1 MMTVQKIYDLAI
13 TLGMEFDPRGKTF
26 VKRQM
31 QRQNDAYNKMPDDQ
45 KKYFDLEYLTNPYS
59 DTRILYTPNPDHEV
73 RRLFAGIDCDEAEI
87 LLADRVGN
95 IDLVISHHPEGIA
108 LADLHTVMDL
118 QIEMLE
124 RAGVPV
130 HVAESLLTGRMAEV
144 GRGILPINDQKPVDV
159 ARMLNVPFMSTH
171 TITDNMVT
179 MFIENEVTKHKN
191 KLDTIGDVMDMLMEI
206 PEYQEAT
213 RLKSGPS
220 IFIGSRNRRPGRIAV
235 TEMTGGT
242 NGAKEM
248 FEQLSRAGVGTVIGM
263 HMREDY
269 KKEAERHHLNVIV
282 AGHMSSDSL
291 GMNLFL
297 DQLEKRGV
305 EIVPVGGLIRVSRL
319 QQKSKSKKKVVAKK
333 NKRK

>member
-1 MMTVQKIYDLAI
+1 MMTVQQIFDLAI
-13 TLGMEFDPRGKTF
+13 TLGINNDPRGTAF
-26 VKRQM
+26 VKRQL
-31 QRQNDAYNKMPDDQ
+31 
-45 KKYFDLEYLTNPYS
+45 KKVNEDYTKLPKEKKQYFDKEYLTNPYS
-59 DTRILYTPNPDHEV
+59 DTRILYTPSTNQEIKKV
-73 RRLFAGIDCDEAEI
+73 FAGIDCNESEL
-87 LLADRVGN
+87 LLADRLGD

-130 HVAESLLTGRMAEV
+130 HIAESLLEGRMAEV
-144 GRGILPINDQKPVDV
+144 GRGILPINDQKSVDV
-159 ARMLNVPFMSTH
+159 ARLLNIPFLNTH
-171 TITDNMVT
+171 TVTDNMVT
-179 MFIENEVTKHKN
+179 IFIEQELAKHKRT
-191 KLDTIGDVMDMLMEI
+191 LDTVGDVMDMLMEI

-213 RLKSGPS
+213 RLKSGPQ
-220 IFIGSRNRRPGRIAV
+220 IFLGSAKRRTGRIAV

-242 NGAKEM
+242 NGSKEM

-269 KKEAERHHLNVIV
+269 KLEASKHHINVII

-297 DQLEKRGV
+297 DQIEKRGV
-305 EIVPVGGLIRVSRL
+305 EVVPVGGLIRVNRL
-319 QQKSKSKKKVVAKK
+319 TKKVTSRKVAK
-333 NKRK
+333 RKK